1 MKRLLP
7 IAILMIAGC
16 GVPEKHEEVYT
27 AARIKAIEQ
36 RNTEL
41 EMRLDYCNQDVL
53 RLEWIL
59 DDILQENGD
68 GTSFTVTY
76 EPEEGVMYYH
86 RVAHGDT
93 VTFSR
98 KLSR

>member
-1 MKRLLP
+1 MKQALLFLL
-7 IAILMIAGC
+7 LMTLGC
-16 GVPEKHEEVYT
+16 DTPERHEEVYT
-27 AARIKAIEQ
+27 AARIKAIEE

-93 VTFSR
+93 VTFTR